1 MNIPTFAAIKQQIHK
16 HIFYMR
22 LNNIK
27 KVFLAF
33 SALLSAMS
41 MSAAERFVSFKQGDL
56 LINGNDK
63 VEIYMDANDCRG
75 VSYAANAL
83 VRDISKVSGSQATIT
98 SNRKATILV
107 GTIGMK
113 CKKFLAA
120 AAACLMVAGLAAC
133 GNKPST
139 PSNPDEKVFQI
150 GIVQL
155 AEHPALDEATRGF
168 KEFLTEKLGD
178 KVQFNVQN
186 AQGEQTNCTTIVN
199 QFVSSKVDLIMANA
213 TNAVKAAREA
223 TSDIPV
229 VGTSVTDYVS
239 SGLVASN
246 EAPGANVTGASDMNP
261 VNVQVQ
267 LMKTLCPEVKTVG
280 IVINSGEENSAI
292 QAEEAKTAFEA
303 EGFTVKIYSVAD
315 TNEIQTVVTAACNE
329 VDAFYEPT
337 DNLIAA
343 NVPTMSNITTA
354 AGKPVICGEGGMCE
368 SGFLA
373 TYAISYYELG
383 RAAGEQA
390 YNILVNGADPATTPI
405 FFFDVSNL
413 SLVINEENAAELG
426 ITIPEELK

>member
-1 MNIPTFAAIKQQIHK
+1 
-16 HIFYMR
+16 
-22 LNNIK
+22 
-27 KVFLAF
+27 
-33 SALLSAMS
+33 
-41 MSAAERFVSFKQGDL
+41 
-56 LINGNDK
+56 
-63 VEIYMDANDCRG
+63 
-75 VSYAANAL
+75 
-83 VRDISKVSGSQATIT
+83 
-98 SNRKATILV
+98 
-107 GTIGMK
+107 MK

-120 AAACLMVAGLAAC
+120 AAACLMVAGFAAC
-133 GNKPST
+133 GNEPST

-155 AEHPALDEATRGF
+155 AEHPAMDEATRGF

-239 SGLVASN
+239 CGLVASN

-261 VNVQVQ
+261 VTVQVD

-303 EGFTVKIYSVAD
+303 EGFAVKIYSVAD

-354 AGKPVICGEGGMCE
+354 AGKPVICGEGGMCD

>member
-1 MNIPTFAAIKQQIHK
+1 
-16 HIFYMR
+16 
-22 LNNIK
+22 
-27 KVFLAF
+27 
-33 SALLSAMS
+33 
-41 MSAAERFVSFKQGDL
+41 
-56 LINGNDK
+56 
-63 VEIYMDANDCRG
+63 
-75 VSYAANAL
+75 
-83 VRDISKVSGSQATIT
+83 
-98 SNRKATILV
+98 
-107 GTIGMK
+107 MK
-113 CKKFLAA
+113 CKKFFAA

-155 AEHPALDEATRGF
+155 AEHPAMDEATRGF

-239 SGLVASN
+239 CGLVASN

-261 VNVQVQ
+261 VTVQVD
-267 LMKTLCPEVKTVG
+267 LMKTLCPTVKTVG

-390 YNILVNGADPATTPI
+390 FNILVNGADPATTPI

>member
-1 MNIPTFAAIKQQIHK
+1 
-16 HIFYMR
+16 
-22 LNNIK
+22 
-27 KVFLAF
+27 
-33 SALLSAMS
+33 
-41 MSAAERFVSFKQGDL
+41 
-56 LINGNDK
+56 
-63 VEIYMDANDCRG
+63 
-75 VSYAANAL
+75 
-83 VRDISKVSGSQATIT
+83 
-98 SNRKATILV
+98 
-107 GTIGMK
+107 MK

-178 KVQFNVQN
+178 KVQFNVQS

-223 TSDIPV
+223 TSDIPI
-229 VGTSVTDYVS
+229 VGTSVTDYVF

-303 EGFTVKIYSVAD
+303 EGFAVKIYSVAD

-390 YNILVNGADPATTPI
+390 FNILVNGADPATTPI
-405 FFFDVSNL
+405 FFFDVSQL
-413 SLVINEENAAELG
+413 TLVVNEQNAAELG

>member
-1 MNIPTFAAIKQQIHK
+1 
-16 HIFYMR
+16 
-22 LNNIK
+22 
-27 KVFLAF
+27 
-33 SALLSAMS
+33 
-41 MSAAERFVSFKQGDL
+41 
-56 LINGNDK
+56 
-63 VEIYMDANDCRG
+63 
-75 VSYAANAL
+75 
-83 VRDISKVSGSQATIT
+83 
-98 SNRKATILV
+98 
-107 GTIGMK
+107 MK

-120 AAACLMVAGLAAC
+120 AAACLMVTGLAAC
-133 GNKPST
+133 GNEPST

-155 AEHPALDEATRGF
+155 AEHPAMDEATRGF

-239 SGLVASN
+239 CGLVASN

-261 VNVQVQ
+261 VTVQVD

-303 EGFTVKIYSVAD
+303 EGFAVKIYSVAD

-390 YNILVNGADPATTPI
+390 FNILVNGADPATTPI

-413 SLVINEENAAELG
+413 SLVINEQNAAELG

>member
-1 MNIPTFAAIKQQIHK
+1 
-16 HIFYMR
+16 
-22 LNNIK
+22 
-27 KVFLAF
+27 
-33 SALLSAMS
+33 
-41 MSAAERFVSFKQGDL
+41 
-56 LINGNDK
+56 
-63 VEIYMDANDCRG
+63 
-75 VSYAANAL
+75 
-83 VRDISKVSGSQATIT
+83 
-98 SNRKATILV
+98 
-107 GTIGMK
+107 MK

-133 GNKPST
+133 GNEPST
-139 PSNPDEKVFQI
+139 PVNPDEKVFQI

-155 AEHPALDEATRGF
+155 AEHPAMDEATRGF

-239 SGLVASN
+239 CGLVASN

-337 DNLIAA
+337 DNLIAS

-390 YNILVNGADPATTPI
+390 FNILVNGADPATTPI

>member
-1 MNIPTFAAIKQQIHK
+1 
-16 HIFYMR
+16 
-22 LNNIK
+22 
-27 KVFLAF
+27 
-33 SALLSAMS
+33 
-41 MSAAERFVSFKQGDL
+41 
-56 LINGNDK
+56 
-63 VEIYMDANDCRG
+63 
-75 VSYAANAL
+75 
-83 VRDISKVSGSQATIT
+83 
-98 SNRKATILV
+98 
-107 GTIGMK
+107 MK
-113 CKKFLAA
+113 CKKFFAA
-120 AAACLMVAGLAAC
+120 AAACLMVAGFAAC
-133 GNKPST
+133 GNEPT

-155 AEHPALDEATRGF
+155 VEHNALDEATRGF
-168 KEFLTEKLGD
+168 QEFLTEKLGD

-223 TSDIPV
+223 TSDIPI
-229 VGTSVTDYVS
+229 VGTSVTDYVF

-303 EGFTVKIYSVAD
+303 EGFAVKIYSVAD

-390 YNILVNGADPATTPI
+390 FNILVNGADPATTPI
-405 FFFDVSNL
+405 FFFDVSQL
-413 SLVINEENAAELG
+413 TLVVNEQNAAELG

>member
-1 MNIPTFAAIKQQIHK
+1 
-16 HIFYMR
+16 
-22 LNNIK
+22 
-27 KVFLAF
+27 
-33 SALLSAMS
+33 
-41 MSAAERFVSFKQGDL
+41 
-56 LINGNDK
+56 
-63 VEIYMDANDCRG
+63 
-75 VSYAANAL
+75 
-83 VRDISKVSGSQATIT
+83 
-98 SNRKATILV
+98 
-107 GTIGMK
+107 MK

-133 GNKPST
+133 GNEPST

-168 KEFLTEKLGD
+168 QEFLTEKLGD

-223 TSDIPV
+223 TSDIPI
-229 VGTSVTDYVS
+229 VGTSVTDYVF

-303 EGFTVKIYSVAD
+303 EGFAVKIYSVAD

>member
-1 MNIPTFAAIKQQIHK
+1 
-16 HIFYMR
+16 
-22 LNNIK
+22 
-27 KVFLAF
+27 
-33 SALLSAMS
+33 
-41 MSAAERFVSFKQGDL
+41 
-56 LINGNDK
+56 
-63 VEIYMDANDCRG
+63 
-75 VSYAANAL
+75 
-83 VRDISKVSGSQATIT
+83 
-98 SNRKATILV
+98 
-107 GTIGMK
+107 MK

-261 VNVQVQ
+261 VTVQVD

-337 DNLIAA
+337 DNLIAS

-390 YNILVNGADPATTPI
+390 FNILVNGADPATTPI
-405 FFFDVSNL
+405 FFFDVSQL
-413 SLVINEENAAELG
+413 TLVVNEQNAAELG

>member
-1 MNIPTFAAIKQQIHK
+1 
-16 HIFYMR
+16 
-22 LNNIK
+22 
-27 KVFLAF
+27 
-33 SALLSAMS
+33 
-41 MSAAERFVSFKQGDL
+41 
-56 LINGNDK
+56 
-63 VEIYMDANDCRG
+63 
-75 VSYAANAL
+75 
-83 VRDISKVSGSQATIT
+83 
-98 SNRKATILV
+98 
-107 GTIGMK
+107 MK

-133 GNKPST
+133 GNEPST

-354 AGKPVICGEGGMCE
+354 AGKPVICGEGGMCD

-413 SLVINEENAAELG
+413 TLVINEENAAELG

>member
-1 MNIPTFAAIKQQIHK
+1 
-16 HIFYMR
+16 
-22 LNNIK
+22 
-27 KVFLAF
+27 
-33 SALLSAMS
+33 
-41 MSAAERFVSFKQGDL
+41 
-56 LINGNDK
+56 
-63 VEIYMDANDCRG
+63 
-75 VSYAANAL
+75 
-83 VRDISKVSGSQATIT
+83 
-98 SNRKATILV
+98 
-107 GTIGMK
+107 MK

-133 GNKPST
+133 GNEPST
-139 PSNPDEKVFQI
+139 PSNPNEKVFQI

-229 VGTSVTDYVS
+229 VGTSVTDYVF

-390 YNILVNGADPATTPI
+390 FNILVNGADPATTPI

>member
-1 MNIPTFAAIKQQIHK
+1 
-16 HIFYMR
+16 
-22 LNNIK
+22 
-27 KVFLAF
+27 
-33 SALLSAMS
+33 
-41 MSAAERFVSFKQGDL
+41 
-56 LINGNDK
+56 
-63 VEIYMDANDCRG
+63 
-75 VSYAANAL
+75 
-83 VRDISKVSGSQATIT
+83 
-98 SNRKATILV
+98 
-107 GTIGMK
+107 MK

-120 AAACLMVAGLAAC
+120 AAACFMVAGLAAC
-133 GNKPST
+133 GNEPST

-155 AEHPALDEATRGF
+155 VEHPALDEATRGF

-178 KVQFNVQN
+178 KVQFSVQN

-292 QAEEAKTAFEA
+292 QAEEAKVAFEA
-303 EGFTVKIYSVAD
+303 EGFSVKIYSVAD

-383 RAAGEQA
+383 RAAGQQA
-390 YNILVNGADPATTPI
+390 YDILVNGADPATTPI
-405 FFFDVSNL
+405 FFFDVSQL
-413 SLVINEENAAELG
+413 TLVVNEQNAAELG

>member
-1 MNIPTFAAIKQQIHK
+1 
-16 HIFYMR
+16 
-22 LNNIK
+22 
-27 KVFLAF
+27 
-33 SALLSAMS
+33 
-41 MSAAERFVSFKQGDL
+41 
-56 LINGNDK
+56 
-63 VEIYMDANDCRG
+63 
-75 VSYAANAL
+75 
-83 VRDISKVSGSQATIT
+83 
-98 SNRKATILV
+98 
-107 GTIGMK
+107 MK

-229 VGTSVTDYVS
+229 VGTSVTDYVF

-303 EGFTVKIYSVAD
+303 EGFAVKIYSVAD

-390 YNILVNGADPATTPI
+390 FNILVNGADPATTPI
-405 FFFDVSNL
+405 FFFDVSQL
-413 SLVINEENAAELG
+413 TLVVNEQNAAELG
-426 ITIPEELK
+426 ITIPEKLK

>member
-1 MNIPTFAAIKQQIHK
+1 
-16 HIFYMR
+16 
-22 LNNIK
+22 
-27 KVFLAF
+27 
-33 SALLSAMS
+33 
-41 MSAAERFVSFKQGDL
+41 
-56 LINGNDK
+56 
-63 VEIYMDANDCRG
+63 
-75 VSYAANAL
+75 
-83 VRDISKVSGSQATIT
+83 
-98 SNRKATILV
+98 
-107 GTIGMK
+107 MK
-113 CKKFLAA
+113 CKKFFAA
-120 AAACLMVAGLAAC
+120 AAACLMVAGFAAC
-133 GNKPST
+133 GNDPT
-139 PSNPDEKVFQI
+139 PVNPDEKGSPI

-229 VGTSVTDYVS
+229 VGTSVTDYVF

-303 EGFTVKIYSVAD
+303 EGFAVKIYSVAD

-390 YNILVNGADPATTPI
+390 FNILVNGADPATTPI
-405 FFFDVSNL
+405 FFFDVSQL
-413 SLVINEENAAELG
+413 TLVVNEQNAAELG

>member
-1 MNIPTFAAIKQQIHK
+1 
-16 HIFYMR
+16 
-22 LNNIK
+22 
-27 KVFLAF
+27 
-33 SALLSAMS
+33 
-41 MSAAERFVSFKQGDL
+41 
-56 LINGNDK
+56 
-63 VEIYMDANDCRG
+63 
-75 VSYAANAL
+75 
-83 VRDISKVSGSQATIT
+83 
-98 SNRKATILV
+98 
-107 GTIGMK
+107 MK
-113 CKKFLAA
+113 CKKFFAA
-120 AAACLMVAGLAAC
+120 AAACLMVAGFAAC
-133 GNKPST
+133 GNEPT
-139 PSNPDEKVFQI
+139 PVNPDEKVFQI

-178 KVQFNVQN
+178 KVQFNVQS

-223 TSDIPV
+223 TSDIPI
-229 VGTSVTDYVS
+229 VGTSVTDYVF

-303 EGFTVKIYSVAD
+303 EGFAVKIYSVAD

-373 TYAISYYELG
+373 TYAISYKT
-383 RAAGEQA
+383 GEMA
-390 YNILVNGADPATTPI
+390 YDILVNGADPATTPI
-405 FFFDVSNL
+405 FFFDVSQL
-413 SLVINEENAAELG
+413 TLVVNEQNAAELG

>member
-1 MNIPTFAAIKQQIHK
+1 
-16 HIFYMR
+16 
-22 LNNIK
+22 
-27 KVFLAF
+27 
-33 SALLSAMS
+33 
-41 MSAAERFVSFKQGDL
+41 
-56 LINGNDK
+56 
-63 VEIYMDANDCRG
+63 
-75 VSYAANAL
+75 
-83 VRDISKVSGSQATIT
+83 
-98 SNRKATILV
+98 
-107 GTIGMK
+107 MK

-223 TSDIPV
+223 TSDIPI

-239 SGLVASN
+239 IGLVASN
-246 EAPGANVTGASDMNP
+246 EAPGANGTGASDMNP
-261 VNVQVQ
+261 VTVQVD

-303 EGFTVKIYSVAD
+303 EGFAVKIYSVAD

-390 YNILVNGADPATTPI
+390 FNILVNGADPATTPI

>member
-1 MNIPTFAAIKQQIHK
+1 
-16 HIFYMR
+16 
-22 LNNIK
+22 
-27 KVFLAF
+27 
-33 SALLSAMS
+33 
-41 MSAAERFVSFKQGDL
+41 
-56 LINGNDK
+56 
-63 VEIYMDANDCRG
+63 
-75 VSYAANAL
+75 
-83 VRDISKVSGSQATIT
+83 
-98 SNRKATILV
+98 
-107 GTIGMK
+107 MK

-133 GNKPST
+133 GNEPST

-229 VGTSVTDYVS
+229 VGTSVTDYVF

-280 IVINSGEENSAI
+280 IVINSGEEHSAI

-303 EGFTVKIYSVAD
+303 EGFAVKIYSVAD

>member
-1 MNIPTFAAIKQQIHK
+1 
-16 HIFYMR
+16 
-22 LNNIK
+22 
-27 KVFLAF
+27 
-33 SALLSAMS
+33 
-41 MSAAERFVSFKQGDL
+41 
-56 LINGNDK
+56 
-63 VEIYMDANDCRG
+63 
-75 VSYAANAL
+75 
-83 VRDISKVSGSQATIT
+83 
-98 SNRKATILV
+98 
-107 GTIGMK
+107 MK

-133 GNKPST
+133 GNEPST

-178 KVQFNVQN
+178 KVQFSVQN

-229 VGTSVTDYVS
+229 VGTSVTDYVY

-303 EGFTVKIYSVAD
+303 EGFAVKIYSVAD

-390 YNILVNGADPATTPI
+390 FNILVNGADPATTPI
-405 FFFDVSNL
+405 FFFDVSQL
-413 SLVINEENAAELG
+413 TLVVNEQNAAELG

>member
-1 MNIPTFAAIKQQIHK
+1 
-16 HIFYMR
+16 
-22 LNNIK
+22 
-27 KVFLAF
+27 
-33 SALLSAMS
+33 
-41 MSAAERFVSFKQGDL
+41 
-56 LINGNDK
+56 
-63 VEIYMDANDCRG
+63 
-75 VSYAANAL
+75 
-83 VRDISKVSGSQATIT
+83 
-98 SNRKATILV
+98 
-107 GTIGMK
+107 MK

-133 GNKPST
+133 GNEPST

-223 TSDIPV
+223 TSDIPI
-229 VGTSVTDYVS
+229 VGTSVTDYVF

-303 EGFTVKIYSVAD
+303 EGFAVKIYSVAD

-405 FFFDVSNL
+405 FFFDVSQL
-413 SLVINEENAAELG
+413 TLVVNEQNAAELG

>member
-1 MNIPTFAAIKQQIHK
+1 
-16 HIFYMR
+16 
-22 LNNIK
+22 
-27 KVFLAF
+27 
-33 SALLSAMS
+33 
-41 MSAAERFVSFKQGDL
+41 
-56 LINGNDK
+56 
-63 VEIYMDANDCRG
+63 
-75 VSYAANAL
+75 
-83 VRDISKVSGSQATIT
+83 
-98 SNRKATILV
+98 
-107 GTIGMK
+107 MK

-223 TSDIPV
+223 TSDIPII
-229 VGTSVTDYVS
+229 GTSVTDYVS

-303 EGFTVKIYSVAD
+303 EGFAVKIYSVAD

-390 YNILVNGADPATTPI
+390 FNILVNGADPATTPI

>member
-1 MNIPTFAAIKQQIHK
+1 
-16 HIFYMR
+16 
-22 LNNIK
+22 
-27 KVFLAF
+27 
-33 SALLSAMS
+33 
-41 MSAAERFVSFKQGDL
+41 
-56 LINGNDK
+56 
-63 VEIYMDANDCRG
+63 
-75 VSYAANAL
+75 
-83 VRDISKVSGSQATIT
+83 
-98 SNRKATILV
+98 
-107 GTIGMK
+107 MK
-113 CKKFLAA
+113 CKKFFAA

-133 GNKPST
+133 GNEPST

-223 TSDIPV
+223 TSDIPII
-229 VGTSVTDYVS
+229 GTSVTDYVS

-303 EGFTVKIYSVAD
+303 EGFAVKIYSVAD

-390 YNILVNGADPATTPI
+390 FNILVNGADPATTPI

>member
-1 MNIPTFAAIKQQIHK
+1 
-16 HIFYMR
+16 
-22 LNNIK
+22 
-27 KVFLAF
+27 
-33 SALLSAMS
+33 
-41 MSAAERFVSFKQGDL
+41 
-56 LINGNDK
+56 
-63 VEIYMDANDCRG
+63 
-75 VSYAANAL
+75 
-83 VRDISKVSGSQATIT
+83 
-98 SNRKATILV
+98 
-107 GTIGMK
+107 MK

-133 GNKPST
+133 GNEPST

-178 KVQFNVQN
+178 KVQFSVQN

-229 VGTSVTDYVS
+229 VGTSVTDYVF

-303 EGFTVKIYSVAD
+303 EGFAVKIYSVAD

-390 YNILVNGADPATTPI
+390 FNILVNGADPATTPI
-405 FFFDVSNL
+405 FFFDVSQL
-413 SLVINEENAAELG
+413 TLVVNEQNAAELG

>member
-1 MNIPTFAAIKQQIHK
+1 
-16 HIFYMR
+16 
-22 LNNIK
+22 
-27 KVFLAF
+27 
-33 SALLSAMS
+33 
-41 MSAAERFVSFKQGDL
+41 
-56 LINGNDK
+56 
-63 VEIYMDANDCRG
+63 
-75 VSYAANAL
+75 
-83 VRDISKVSGSQATIT
+83 
-98 SNRKATILV
+98 
-107 GTIGMK
+107 MK

-133 GNKPST
+133 GNEPST

-229 VGTSVTDYVS
+229 VGTSVTDYVF

-267 LMKTLCPEVKTVG
+267 LMKTLCPEIKTVG

-303 EGFTVKIYSVAD
+303 EGFAVKIYSVAD

>member
-1 MNIPTFAAIKQQIHK
+1 
-16 HIFYMR
+16 
-22 LNNIK
+22 
-27 KVFLAF
+27 
-33 SALLSAMS
+33 
-41 MSAAERFVSFKQGDL
+41 
-56 LINGNDK
+56 
-63 VEIYMDANDCRG
+63 
-75 VSYAANAL
+75 
-83 VRDISKVSGSQATIT
+83 
-98 SNRKATILV
+98 
-107 GTIGMK
+107 MK

-133 GNKPST
+133 GNEPST

-155 AEHPALDEATRGF
+155 VEHPALDEATRGF

-178 KVQFNVQN
+178 KVQFSVQN

-229 VGTSVTDYVS
+229 VGTSVTDYVF

-337 DNLIAA
+337 DNLIAS

-383 RAAGEQA
+383 R
-390 YNILVNGADPATTPI
+390 GADPATTPI
-405 FFFDVSNL
+405 FFFDVSQL
-413 SLVINEENAAELG
+413 TLVVNEQNAAELG

>member
-1 MNIPTFAAIKQQIHK
+1 
-16 HIFYMR
+16 
-22 LNNIK
+22 
-27 KVFLAF
+27 
-33 SALLSAMS
+33 
-41 MSAAERFVSFKQGDL
+41 
-56 LINGNDK
+56 
-63 VEIYMDANDCRG
+63 
-75 VSYAANAL
+75 
-83 VRDISKVSGSQATIT
+83 
-98 SNRKATILV
+98 
-107 GTIGMK
+107 MK

-120 AAACLMVAGLAAC
+120 AAACLMVAGFAAC
-133 GNKPST
+133 GNEPST

-223 TSDIPV
+223 TSDIPII
-229 VGTSVTDYVS
+229 GTSVTDYVS

-303 EGFTVKIYSVAD
+303 EGFAVKIYSVAD

>member
-1 MNIPTFAAIKQQIHK
+1 
-16 HIFYMR
+16 
-22 LNNIK
+22 
-27 KVFLAF
+27 
-33 SALLSAMS
+33 
-41 MSAAERFVSFKQGDL
+41 
-56 LINGNDK
+56 
-63 VEIYMDANDCRG
+63 
-75 VSYAANAL
+75 
-83 VRDISKVSGSQATIT
+83 
-98 SNRKATILV
+98 
-107 GTIGMK
+107 MK

-133 GNKPST
+133 GNEPST

-229 VGTSVTDYVS
+229 VGTSVTDYVF

-267 LMKTLCPEVKTVG
+267 LMKTLCSEVKTVG

-303 EGFTVKIYSVAD
+303 EGFAVKIYSVAD

>member
-1 MNIPTFAAIKQQIHK
+1 
-16 HIFYMR
+16 
-22 LNNIK
+22 
-27 KVFLAF
+27 
-33 SALLSAMS
+33 
-41 MSAAERFVSFKQGDL
+41 
-56 LINGNDK
+56 
-63 VEIYMDANDCRG
+63 
-75 VSYAANAL
+75 
-83 VRDISKVSGSQATIT
+83 
-98 SNRKATILV
+98 
-107 GTIGMK
+107 MK

-133 GNKPST
+133 GNEPST

-229 VGTSVTDYVS
+229 VGTSVTDYVF

-303 EGFTVKIYSVAD
+303 EGFAVKIYSVAD

-390 YNILVNGADPATTPI
+390 FNILVNGADPATTPI
-405 FFFDVSNL
+405 FFFDVSQL
-413 SLVINEENAAELG
+413 TLVVNEENAAELD

>member
-1 MNIPTFAAIKQQIHK
+1 
-16 HIFYMR
+16 
-22 LNNIK
+22 
-27 KVFLAF
+27 
-33 SALLSAMS
+33 
-41 MSAAERFVSFKQGDL
+41 
-56 LINGNDK
+56 
-63 VEIYMDANDCRG
+63 
-75 VSYAANAL
+75 
-83 VRDISKVSGSQATIT
+83 
-98 SNRKATILV
+98 
-107 GTIGMK
+107 MK

-133 GNKPST
+133 GNEPST

-303 EGFTVKIYSVAD
+303 EGFAVKIYSVAD

-413 SLVINEENAAELG
+413 SLVINEQNAAELG

>member
-1 MNIPTFAAIKQQIHK
+1 
-16 HIFYMR
+16 
-22 LNNIK
+22 
-27 KVFLAF
+27 
-33 SALLSAMS
+33 
-41 MSAAERFVSFKQGDL
+41 
-56 LINGNDK
+56 
-63 VEIYMDANDCRG
+63 
-75 VSYAANAL
+75 
-83 VRDISKVSGSQATIT
+83 
-98 SNRKATILV
+98 
-107 GTIGMK
+107 MK
-113 CKKFLAA
+113 CKKFFAA

-133 GNKPST
+133 GNEPST

-213 TNAVKAAREA
+213 PNAVKAAREA

-229 VGTSVTDYVS
+229 VGTSVTDYVF

-390 YNILVNGADPATTPI
+390 FNILVNGADPATTPI
-405 FFFDVSNL
+405 FFFDVSQL
-413 SLVINEENAAELG
+413 TLVVNEQNAAELG

>member
-1 MNIPTFAAIKQQIHK
+1 
-16 HIFYMR
+16 
-22 LNNIK
+22 
-27 KVFLAF
+27 
-33 SALLSAMS
+33 
-41 MSAAERFVSFKQGDL
+41 
-56 LINGNDK
+56 
-63 VEIYMDANDCRG
+63 
-75 VSYAANAL
+75 
-83 VRDISKVSGSQATIT
+83 
-98 SNRKATILV
+98 
-107 GTIGMK
+107 MK

-133 GNKPST
+133 GNEPST

-168 KEFLTEKLGD
+168 QEFLTEKLGD

-223 TSDIPV
+223 TSDIPI
-229 VGTSVTDYVS
+229 VGTSVTDYVF

-303 EGFTVKIYSVAD
+303 EGFAVKIYSVAD

-373 TYAISYYELG
+373 TYAIS
-383 RAAGEQA
+383 
-390 YNILVNGADPATTPI
+390 
-405 FFFDVSNL
+405 NL

>member
-1 MNIPTFAAIKQQIHK
+1 
-16 HIFYMR
+16 
-22 LNNIK
+22 
-27 KVFLAF
+27 
-33 SALLSAMS
+33 
-41 MSAAERFVSFKQGDL
+41 
-56 LINGNDK
+56 
-63 VEIYMDANDCRG
+63 
-75 VSYAANAL
+75 
-83 VRDISKVSGSQATIT
+83 
-98 SNRKATILV
+98 
-107 GTIGMK
+107 MK

-133 GNKPST
+133 GNEPST

-229 VGTSVTDYVS
+229 VGTSVTDYVF

-261 VNVQVQ
+261 VNVQVH

-303 EGFTVKIYSVAD
+303 EGFAVKIYSVAD

-329 VDAFYEPT
+329 VEAFYEPT

-390 YNILVNGADPATTPI
+390 FNILVNGADPATTPI

>member
-1 MNIPTFAAIKQQIHK
+1 
-16 HIFYMR
+16 
-22 LNNIK
+22 
-27 KVFLAF
+27 
-33 SALLSAMS
+33 
-41 MSAAERFVSFKQGDL
+41 
-56 LINGNDK
+56 
-63 VEIYMDANDCRG
+63 
-75 VSYAANAL
+75 
-83 VRDISKVSGSQATIT
+83 
-98 SNRKATILV
+98 
-107 GTIGMK
+107 MK

-133 GNKPST
+133 GNEPST

-155 AEHPALDEATRGF
+155 AEHPAMDEATRGF

-239 SGLVASN
+239 CGLVASN

-303 EGFTVKIYSVAD
+303 EGFAVKIYSVAD

>member
-1 MNIPTFAAIKQQIHK
+1 
-16 HIFYMR
+16 
-22 LNNIK
+22 
-27 KVFLAF
+27 
-33 SALLSAMS
+33 
-41 MSAAERFVSFKQGDL
+41 
-56 LINGNDK
+56 
-63 VEIYMDANDCRG
+63 
-75 VSYAANAL
+75 
-83 VRDISKVSGSQATIT
+83 
-98 SNRKATILV
+98 
-107 GTIGMK
+107 MK

-229 VGTSVTDYVS
+229 VGTSVTDYVF

-303 EGFTVKIYSVAD
+303 EGFAVKIYSVAD

-390 YNILVNGADPATTPI
+390 FNILVNGADPATTPI
-405 FFFDVSNL
+405 FFFDVSQL
-413 SLVINEENAAELG
+413 TLVVNEQNAAELG

>member
-1 MNIPTFAAIKQQIHK
+1 
-16 HIFYMR
+16 
-22 LNNIK
+22 
-27 KVFLAF
+27 
-33 SALLSAMS
+33 
-41 MSAAERFVSFKQGDL
+41 
-56 LINGNDK
+56 
-63 VEIYMDANDCRG
+63 
-75 VSYAANAL
+75 
-83 VRDISKVSGSQATIT
+83 
-98 SNRKATILV
+98 
-107 GTIGMK
+107 MK

-133 GNKPST
+133 GNEPST

-280 IVINSGEENSAI
+280 IVINSGEGNSAI

-303 EGFTVKIYSVAD
+303 EGFAVKIYSVAD

-390 YNILVNGADPATTPI
+390 FNILVNGADPATTPI
-405 FFFDVSNL
+405 FFFDVSQL
-413 SLVINEENAAELG
+413 TLVVNEQNAAELG

>member
-1 MNIPTFAAIKQQIHK
+1 
-16 HIFYMR
+16 
-22 LNNIK
+22 
-27 KVFLAF
+27 
-33 SALLSAMS
+33 
-41 MSAAERFVSFKQGDL
+41 
-56 LINGNDK
+56 
-63 VEIYMDANDCRG
+63 
-75 VSYAANAL
+75 
-83 VRDISKVSGSQATIT
+83 
-98 SNRKATILV
+98 
-107 GTIGMK
+107 MK

-133 GNKPST
+133 GNEPST

-229 VGTSVTDYVS
+229 VGTSVTDYVF

-303 EGFTVKIYSVAD
+303 EGFAVKIYSVAD

-329 VDAFYEPT
+329 VEAFYEPT

>member
-1 MNIPTFAAIKQQIHK
+1 
-16 HIFYMR
+16 
-22 LNNIK
+22 
-27 KVFLAF
+27 
-33 SALLSAMS
+33 
-41 MSAAERFVSFKQGDL
+41 
-56 LINGNDK
+56 
-63 VEIYMDANDCRG
+63 
-75 VSYAANAL
+75 
-83 VRDISKVSGSQATIT
+83 
-98 SNRKATILV
+98 
-107 GTIGMK
+107 MK

-133 GNKPST
+133 GNEPST

-239 SGLVASN
+239 CGLVASN

-261 VNVQVQ
+261 VTVQVD

-303 EGFTVKIYSVAD
+303 EGFAVKIYSVAD

-390 YNILVNGADPATTPI
+390 FNILVNGADPATTPI
-405 FFFDVSNL
+405 FFFDVSQL
-413 SLVINEENAAELG
+413 TLVVNEQNAAELG

>member
-1 MNIPTFAAIKQQIHK
+1 
-16 HIFYMR
+16 
-22 LNNIK
+22 
-27 KVFLAF
+27 
-33 SALLSAMS
+33 
-41 MSAAERFVSFKQGDL
+41 
-56 LINGNDK
+56 
-63 VEIYMDANDCRG
+63 
-75 VSYAANAL
+75 
-83 VRDISKVSGSQATIT
+83 
-98 SNRKATILV
+98 
-107 GTIGMK
+107 MK

-229 VGTSVTDYVS
+229 VGTSVTDYVF

-390 YNILVNGADPATTPI
+390 FNILVNGADPATTPI
-405 FFFDVSNL
+405 FFFDVSQL
-413 SLVINEENAAELG
+413 TLVVNEQNAAELG